1 MPETPNNSPLTPLV
15 YDWAI
20 LARKTLLPL
29 IVSGLF
35 LLGARFGFVGPET
48 QAVADHLG
56 EAVIVIVL
64 ALVSRADW
72 VKYIEGM
79 TRPEDQQ

>member
-1 MPETPNNSPLTPLV
+1 MPETPQDSPLTPLV

-29 IVSGLF
+29 IVSGLL
-35 LLGARFGFVGPET
+35 LLGARFGLVGPEA

-56 EAVIVIVL
+56 EVIVTLVL
-64 ALVSRADW
+64 LAVSRADW
-72 VKYIEGM
+72 VGYVEALTK
-79 TRPEDQQ
+79 PEDQQ